1 MSDDIDKVQ
10 EDFMKGYRNL
20 KMKFGKLESDLK
32 GKDKKISSLS
42 GEITRLEQEI
52 QEANKGAEIWQGT
65 AETKDQIFED
75 YRNKELHGFDMVVKA
90 VVDYMDRYEL
100 YRETVN
106 RYAGAVLQAFRGLNK
121 EQKERFTKYI
131 TKKTTEVENYSKR
144 LKDGKV

>member
-1 MSDDIDKVQ
+1 MSEDIDKVQ
-10 EDFMKGYRNL
+10 EDFMKGYRSL

-32 GKDKKISSLS
+32 GKDNKISSLS
-42 GEITRLEQEI
+42 GEVIRLEQEL
-52 QEANKGAEIWQGT
+52 QEVNKGLEIYQDT
-65 AETKDQIFED
+65 VKNKEQIFED
-75 YRNKELHGFDMVVKA
+75 YKNRERFGFEMIIKS

-131 TKKTTEVENYSKR
+131 TKKTTEVENYAKR